1 MYIETVPNRNS
12 PPAIL
17 LREGRRQG
25 NKVLKRTL
33 ANLSDWPSE
42 KIENLR
48 RVLHDEPLVRPDDV
62 FSTRK
67 TLPHGHVE
75 AILLAIR
82 KLGLDAM
89 LSAKRCVERDLV
101 LAMMVERILHAC
113 SKLATTRL
121 WHSTTLAEEL
131 GVADASEDDLYRA
144 MDWLLERKRRIE
156 KRLADRHLEEGG
168 LVLYDVSSSYYEGR
182 TCPLAHYGHDR
193 DGQKALPIIVYGLLT
208 DIQGCPVAVEVY
220 PGNTGD
226 PTTVP
231 DQVDKLRK
239 DFQLTRVVLVGDRG
253 MLTEPKIEK
262 LKAHPGMGWIT
273 ALTSVAIRRLVA
285 EGSLQLSLFDEKN
298 LVEIQSPEYP
308 GERLMGCYNPLLAE
322 ERKRKREDL
331 LQATEKALARIV
343 KEAERRKHK
352 PLSATEIALKVGKVL
367 GRYKMGKH
375 FEHRIEEGRLSWG
388 RKLEAIEQ
396 EAKLDGVY
404 VVRTSEAAEQLSAED
419 TVRGYKSLSQVE
431 RAFRCLK
438 SLDLRIRP
446 IHHRTEE
453 RVPAHIFLCMLAYY
467 VEWHLRRVWAP
478 LLFEDE
484 ELPDER
490 QRRDPVLPA
499 RSSESSEA
507 KKSTRQTS
515 EGLPVHS
522 FETLLLELGN
532 RARVT
537 YGLKRDESAPTFQQV
552 PPPNP
557 LQAKAGELLNLLPV
571 AGN

>member
-17 LREGRRQG
+17 LREGLRQG

-33 ANLSDWPSE
+33 ANLSDWPKD
-42 KIENLR
+42 KIENFRRLLR
-48 RVLHDEPLVRPDDV
+48 DEPLVSPRDL
-62 FSTRK
+62 FSTRR
-67 TLPHGHVE
+67 TMPHGHVE

-82 KLGLDAM
+82 QLGLDSI
-89 LSAKRCVERDLV
+89 LSAKPGRERNLV
-101 LAMMVERILHAC
+101 LAMLVERILHAG

-131 GVADASEDDLYRA
+131 GVVEATEDDLYRA
-144 MDWLLERKRRIE
+144 MDWLFARQDRIE
-156 KRLADRHLEEGG
+156 KKLAEQHLQEGG

-193 DGQKALPIIVYGLLT
+193 DGQKGLPIIVYGLLT
-208 DIQGCPVAVEVY
+208 NRAGCPVAVKVY
-220 PGNTGD
+220 PGNTAD
-226 PTTVP
+226 PTTVL
-231 DQVDKLRK
+231 DQVDKLRQQ
-239 DFQLTRVVLVGDRG
+239 FHLERVVLVGDRG
-253 MLTEPKIEK
+253 MLTQPKIDK
-262 LKAHPGMGWIT
+262 LREYRGLGWIT
-273 ALTSVAIRRLVA
+273 ALTSTAVGRLLA
-285 EGSLQLSLFDEKN
+285 EGCLQLSLFDEKN
-298 LVEIQSPEYP
+298 LVEIQSAQYP
-308 GERLMGCYNPLLAE
+308 GERLMACYNPLLAE

-331 LQATEKALARIV
+331 LQATEKSLIRIV

-352 PLSATEIALKVGKVL
+352 LLSATEIAVKVGK
-367 GRYKMGKH
+367 
-375 FEHRIEEGRLSWG
+375 LSWQ
-388 RKLEAIEQ
+388 RKQEGIEQ
-396 EAKLDGVY
+396 EAKLDGIY
-404 VVRTSEAAEQLSAED
+404 VIRTSEAAEKLSADD

-438 SLDLRIRP
+438 GLDLRIRP
-446 IHHRTEE
+446 IHHRTEQ

-484 ELPDER
+484 ELPQQR
-490 QRRDPVLPA
+490 QHRDPVLPA
-499 RSSESSEA
+499 SGSESAQE
-507 KKSTRQTS
+507 KKASKQTA
-515 EGLPVHS
+515 EGFPVHS
-522 FETLLLELGN
+522 FATLIFELGT

-537 YGLKRDESAPTFQQV
+537 YGLKTDESAPSFQQV

-557 LQAKAGELLNLLPV
+557 LQARAYELIRLLPV